1 MITARKHPLL
11 NTLIYQA
18 VIKGGLRGSFS
29 RINIRHLGD
38 KPKTNAEPVIV
49 YANHSSWWDGH
60 LAMFLN
66 EECWGLDGYV
76 MMEEKQLARYRFFT
90 RVGAFSIHRQEPRSA
105 MRTLD
110 YAAQLM
116 SAQPG
121 RVLLLFPQGEI
132 LANDTRPLR
141 FFNGTSH
148 LVKRIV
154 EQTGACTLCPVALR
168 YEFIGEQKPEAFISV
183 GLPHKVTVA
192 DLQPKTLTP
201 ILENNLTDLLNHLRD
216 DVVSYTFSA
225 FQTHMQ
231 GSWSINRLWD
241 AFRGRSQIAQV
252 GHGSRSGD
260 QA

>member
-11 NTLIYQA
+11 NALIYQA
-18 VIKGGLRGSFS
+18 LMKGGLRSGFS
-29 RINIRHLGD
+29 RVSIRHIGD
-38 KPKTNAEPVIV
+38 KPRPNAGPVIA

-60 LAMFLN
+60 LGMFLN
-66 EECWGLDGYV
+66 EECWHLDGYV
-76 MMEEKQLARYRFFT
+76 MMEEKQLTRYRFFT
-90 RVGAFSIHRQEPRSA
+90 HVGAFSIHRQEARSA

-110 YAAQLM
+110 YAARLM
-116 SAQPG
+116 SERPG

-132 LANDTRPLR
+132 LANDARPLH

-168 YEFIGEQKPEAFISV
+168 YEFVGEQKPEAFISV
-183 GLPHKVTVA
+183 GLPHSVTA
-192 DLQPKTLTP
+192 ANLQPKTLTP

-216 DVVSYTFSA
+216 DVVSYTFNA

-231 GSWSINRLWD
+231 GSWGINRLWD

-252 GHGSRSGD
+252 GRDLRSD
-260 QA
+260 NKA